1 MEDTLPVPEELLVG
15 KKTNDKTLKR
25 PKGKGYEMAAVNPR
39 GRSPHSAQ
47 ESRKASW
54 RSDS

>member
-1 MEDTLPVPEELLVG
+1 MEDTFPVFDEVS
-15 KKTNDKTLKR
+15 
-25 PKGKGYEMAAVNPR
+25 EMAAVDPT
-39 GRSPHSAQ
+39 GWSHHSAQ